1 MSSHQQDVRPGGRVL
16 RFCTSSHSRQDWFP
30 PSGVSPWS
38 GPGTP
43 RPAASAT
50 AQTKT
55 WSASPQAVVALGHLW
70 VYLPHFRLLSS
81 GLPLAT
87 APAGPQA
94 STSLSPAPSTPVSH
108 QQPLPAWVSG
118 PCATLVPWV
127 WEGTGP
133 PFLLSC
139 FLGLEHSSSPVPGQ
153 VPPVL
158 QASVLTSLPGRH
170 FSGPVLS
177 FPWLVKP
184 LYHALFSL
192 PVLHSPVS
200 CHCVPSSLDQ
210 SLGWAAAREMWT
222 VGVLDR
228 PPGWLD

>member
-81 GLPLAT
+81 GLPLH
-87 APAGPQA
+87 P
-94 STSLSPAPSTPVSH
+94 
-108 QQPLPAWVSG
+108 SG
-118 PCATLVPWV
+118 PELFV
-127 WEGTGP
+127 
-133 PFLLSC
+133 
-139 FLGLEHSSSPVPGQ
+139 SPISTHGF
-153 VPPVL
+153 
-158 QASVLTSLPGRH
+158 LTSWPC
-170 FSGPVLS
+170 SGS
-177 FPWLVKP
+177 FPSPFP
-184 LYHALFSL
+184 L
-192 PVLHSPVS
+192 
-200 CHCVPSSLDQ
+200 Q
-210 SLGWAAAREMWT
+210 SLLPHCIRVEDHMLGPHM
-222 VGVLDR
+222 
-228 PPGWLD
+228 PPGGKTTALS

>member
-1 MSSHQQDVRPGGRVL
+1 MSCLQPILLLLNTGDSLFELFIHVSSLDDRCGFL
-16 RFCTSSHSRQDWFP
+16 R
-30 PSGVSPWS
+30 GSP
-38 GPGTP
+38 
-43 RPAASAT
+43 ASDL
-50 AQTKT
+50 
-55 WSASPQAVVALGHLW
+55 SPTLVCLCI
-70 VYLPHFRLLSS
+70 LLSRI
-81 GLPLAT
+81 
-87 APAGPQA
+87 QIQ
-94 STSLSPAPSTPVSH
+94 PAPSTSVSH

-139 FLGLEHSSSPVPGQ
+139 FLGLEHSPSSVPGQ

-158 QASVLTSLPGRH
+158 QASVLTLLPGRH

-210 SLGWAAAREMWT
+210 SLG
-222 VGVLDR
+222 
-228 PPGWLD
+228 